1 MYALATISLLKQ
13 LPTNAEQIWYA
24 DDACACGK
32 LGSLFQW
39 WQRLCA
45 VGLSFG
51 YFTNASKTW
60 LVTKALSHTVV
71 CWFWGQCDW

>member
-1 MYALATISLLKQ
+1 MKQ
-13 LPTNAEQIWYA
+13 LPTNVEQIWYV

-39 WQRLCA
+39 WQHLCA
-45 VGLSFG
+45 VGASFN

-60 LVTKALSHTVV
+60 LITKENFLHDATQLLAD
-71 CWFWGQCDW
+71 G